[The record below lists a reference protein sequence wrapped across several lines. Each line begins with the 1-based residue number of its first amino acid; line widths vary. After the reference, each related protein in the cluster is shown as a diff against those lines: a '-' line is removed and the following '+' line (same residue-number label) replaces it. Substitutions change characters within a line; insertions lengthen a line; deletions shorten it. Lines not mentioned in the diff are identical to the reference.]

1 MIGLIDV
8 AEDGGLQLSDRS
20 EHPTLEAL
28 PSELGEEALDRV
40 EPGCRCRGEVKGP
53 ARMPSK
59 PFAHFGMFVGG
70 IIIDDGMDQ
79 LSFGNLVIRSSM
91 TRRGVPMA
99 PAISPAR
106 PPSASRS
113 RARSG
118 THAARPIGLLHLLAL
133 KPRQRS
139 RTVSQGYSGG
149 DQR

>member
-28 PSELGEEALDRV
+28 PSELG
-40 EPGCRCRGEVKGP
+40 RGEVKGP